1 MMIKID
7 GYETLY
13 RKVGRKYEAI
23 GTARE
28 LHRSYEHLL
37 KAGQWRMEYC
47 PRDGRGRYW
56 YDVKPDTA
64 SFCAAAMLAEDAMLE
79 AIDAA
84 RLAKVQE
91 PKLQMTKRQQK
102 ALEQSRK
109 ILAEAGL
116 LDPVWWE
123 HKSAYEITKAGL
135 DAVREYKA

>member
-1 MMIKID
+1 MKPLD

-23 GTARE
+23 GTVRE

-79 AIDAA
+79 AIDKA

-91 PKLQMTKRQQK
+91 PKRQMTRSQQK
-102 ALEQSRK
+102 AFDKAQA

-116 LDPVWWE
+116 LDPQWWT
-123 HKSAYEITKAGL
+123 HRSAYEILQAGL
-135 DAVREYKA
+135 DAVKNYRG

>member
-1 MMIKID
+1 MKLID

-13 RKVGRKYEAI
+13 RKVGRRYEPI

-28 LHRSYEHLL
+28 LHRRYEHFLH
-37 KAGQWRMEYC
+37 AGQWRMEYC

-64 SFCAAAMLAEDAMLE
+64 SWSASAMLAEDAMLE

-91 PKLQMTKRQQK
+91 PKRQMTKRQEK
-102 ALEQSRK
+102 AFEQAQK

-116 LDPVWWE
+116 LDPQWWT
-123 HKSAYEITKAGL
+123 HKSAYEIAKAGL